1 MPDAREHDPAT
12 SRPWDTMMITME
24 RIGRYRLVR
33 RLGAGSFA
41 TVWLGRDDDLDV
53 DVAVKILA
61 ENWTVNDDVRNRFLA
76 EARLMRR
83 IRDDRIVRVYDIGT
97 LPDSRPYFVMDYCDA
112 GSLADLRRS
121 PGDPIQTL
129 RLCAEACRA
138 LDVLHRHQV
147 VHRDVTPGNLLLD
160 SMPDGSVR
168 VLLADL
174 GVAKEMIGQQG
185 MTMTAGTPAFM
196 APEQATGQPLD
207 PRADIYAMACVTY
220 AVLTGRPPFQVR
232 NVQEVIA
239 RHPEEQPV
247 PIAARLAAPPH
258 LDGLLQAAL
267 SPDPHRRPPTA
278 EVMATALDQI
288 ADSMPVASVAEQAI
302 TTRVR
307 PRPAVPGVP
316 LAAPVSSPSP
326 GTPLPAPAAVA
337 MAQPQPLMSHPS
349 GIEPA
354 AMHGPLLTATAA
366 PVADRAPG
374 WQFWTLIG
382 LCGLFVFL
390 GVLFLTL
397 LILS

>member
-1 MPDAREHDPAT
+1 
-12 SRPWDTMMITME
+12 MITME

-61 ENWTVNDDVRNRFLA
+61 ENWAVNDDVRNRFLA

-112 GSLADLRRS
+112 GSLADLRRA
-121 PGDPIQTL
+121 PGNPIQTL

-220 AVLTGRPPFQVR
+220 AVLTGQPPFKVT
-232 NVQEVIA
+232 NVQQVMA
-239 RHPEEQPV
+239 RHPDEHPV
-247 PIAARLAAPPH
+247 PIAARIAAPPH

-267 SPDPHRRPPTA
+267 SPDPNRRPPTA

-288 ADSMPVASVAEQAI
+288 ADAMPVPSVAEQAI
-302 TTRVR
+302 ITNVR
-307 PRPAVPGVP
+307 PRPAP
-316 LAAPVSSPSP
+316 LSAPSGPTP
-326 GTPLPAPAAVA
+326 GTPQPTPAAVA
-337 MAQPQPLMSHPS
+337 MVQPQAFTGHPS

-354 AMHGPLLTATAA
+354 AMHGPLLTRAAA
-366 PVADRAPG
+366 PVAERAPG

-397 LILS
+397 LILG